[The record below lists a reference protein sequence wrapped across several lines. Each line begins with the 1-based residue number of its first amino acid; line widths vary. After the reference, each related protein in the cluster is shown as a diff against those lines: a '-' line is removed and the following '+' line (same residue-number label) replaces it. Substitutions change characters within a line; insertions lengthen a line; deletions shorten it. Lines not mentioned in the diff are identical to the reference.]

1 MPRPPPFVCAY
12 VVELLPLFLPLN
24 GPFWTGKGSIIQD
37 YPSPQSLVNRAF
49 REKSGLDRLL
59 FSQFFLCNYFTH
71 TFHKDLQ
78 DDKLLRRKTEI
89 FPMKVSP
96 SSFQVNFE
104 AVSWNKNRCAL
115 WTIFPKI
122 ASCDSCDM
130 SQTTLRVQ
138 DNTAIQ
144 IVVSARK

>member
-1 MPRPPPFVCAY
+1 MVF
-12 VVELLPLFLPLN
+12 E
-24 GPFWTGKGSIIQD
+24 SIIRID
-37 YPSPQSLVNRAF
+37 IMICFP
-49 REKSGLDRLL
+49 SGLTK
-59 FSQFFLCNYFTH
+59 FFLCNYFTH

-144 IVVSARK
+144 IVVSARKQNLDLLLCCIFGCNRQNRHLGKSAQAMDQLDTIYIWKT

>member
-1 MPRPPPFVCAY
+1 MFTAQQNLRLSHPLTVFFQRKLASYTPDGLDQILHTMLTESPAD
-12 VVELLPLFLPLN
+12 LPDMVFE
-24 GPFWTGKGSIIQD
+24 SIIRID
-37 YPSPQSLVNRAF
+37 IMICFPSSLT
-49 REKSGLDRLL
+49 K
-59 FSQFFLCNYFTH
+59 FFLCNYFTH

-122 ASCDSCDM
+122 R
-130 SQTTLRVQ
+130 LLL
-138 DNTAIQ
+138 
-144 IVVSARK
+144 